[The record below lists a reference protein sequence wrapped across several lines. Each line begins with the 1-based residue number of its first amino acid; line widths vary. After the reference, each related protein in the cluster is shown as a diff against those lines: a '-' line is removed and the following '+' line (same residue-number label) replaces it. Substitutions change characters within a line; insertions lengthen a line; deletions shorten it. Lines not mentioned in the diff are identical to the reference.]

1 MNDARSQR
9 AAFGKLFEVKRE
21 RVGERARMNPGG
33 GVDDH
38 AGGLV
43 DDDDLRVFVND
54 VERDVFG
61 REFGGGRRGDFLDLD
76 ALARAELVRGL
87 RGATADEYVAFFNRA
102 LEQRAAHALDARG
115 EEGVESRPG
124 VCFRSFKR
132 ERFRFRPGER
142 LFDRGFAFD
151 ARALAAHARAVPAVG
166 ASPLAAA
173 SSRFARRRRRTRKMM
188 PPTMTKRLISCEVES
203 PVRLV
208 RPRMS
213 PRGSSR
219 TNSMRKR
226 IS

>member
-102 LEQRAAHALDARG
+102 LSSVRLTPSTREAR
-115 EEGVESRPG
+115 
-124 VCFRSFKR
+124 K
-132 ERFRFRPGER
+132 
-142 LFDRGFAFD
+142 
-151 ARALAAHARAVPAVG
+151 
-166 ASPLAAA
+166 A
-173 SSRFARRRRRTRKMM
+173 SSRVPASASVASNASGSDSGPANDSSTEASPSTLARSPLMRGRCRRSARRR
-188 PPTMTKRLISCEVES
+188 S
-203 PVRLV
+203 PR
-208 RPRMS
+208 RPRDS
-213 PRGSSR
+213 RGGGGAR
-219 TNSMRKR
+219 GR
-226 IS
+226 